1 MESKYVPE
9 IRSLRPPLNDGDK
22 PKKGIVSLGF
32 IKYVELLHRCL
43 STLARGNETDK
54 LLACVFQGA
63 AVNWM

>member
-9 IRSLRPPLNDGDK
+9 IRSSRPPLNDGDK

-32 IKYVELLHRCL
+32 IKYVELLHRRL

-54 LLACVFQGA
+54 
-63 AVNWM
+63 